1 MSLEIIYADI
11 HTLYHVQE
19 VGLKDKG
26 LSRMIEH
33 ACRVFQFLEILEPS
47 SDFFS

>member
-1 MSLEIIYADI
+1 MCLEIIYADI

-19 VGLKDKG
+19 VGLKDEG

-33 ACRVFQFLEILEPS
+33 AHRVF
-47 SDFFS
+47 